1 MRALALPQNAA
12 RAVVTVPLFPAQ
24 GFILESDYEG
34 DEGHPR
40 IGNVQQGSISADHLV
55 KYDIVLE
62 INGTAVTNHNQAA
75 KIVKGASGDILIK
88 VRAKKAREVK
98 AAKVPEKAGLFSKSK
113 STGVD
118 KQASS
123 LCACPIAPVT

>member
-1 MRALALPQNAA
+1 M
-12 RAVVTVPLFPAQ
+12 VTVPPFPVQ

-34 DEGHPR
+34 EEGHPR
-40 IGNVQQGSISADHLV
+40 IGMIQQGSISSDHLV
-55 KYDIVLE
+55 KHDIVLE
-62 INGTAVTNHNQAA
+62 INSIAVTNHNQAA
-75 KIVKGASGDILIK
+75 KIIKGASGDILIK
-88 VRAKKAREVK
+88 VRAKKLREVK
-98 AAKVPEKAGLFSKSK
+98 AAKKQREVLFSKSK

>member
-1 MRALALPQNAA
+1 M
-12 RAVVTVPLFPAQ
+12 VTVPLFPAQ

-34 DEGHPR
+34 DTGHPR
-40 IGNVQQGSISADHLV
+40 IGNVQPGSVSADHMV
-55 KYDIVLE
+55 KGDIVLE
-62 INGTAVTNHNQAA
+62 INSIAVTNHNQAA

-88 VRAKKAREVK
+88 VRAKKLREVK
-98 AAKVPEKAGLFSKSK
+98 AAKKQREVLFSKSK